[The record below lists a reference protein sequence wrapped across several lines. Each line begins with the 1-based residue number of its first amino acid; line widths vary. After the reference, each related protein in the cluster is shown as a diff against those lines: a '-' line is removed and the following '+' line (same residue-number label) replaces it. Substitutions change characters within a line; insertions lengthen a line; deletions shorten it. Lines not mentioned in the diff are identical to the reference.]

1 MSENADGTISGPS
14 MLIIYS
20 CVKYRLVSYM
30 HKTGSVGSE
39 SVEPHVTKLAE
50 SRAEITCASS
60 FLCVICPLTS
70 TSLSLCDDVDCPNID
85 AMEAAFFGIM
95 EVASCLALSGSS
107 CLIRTV

>member
-1 MSENADGTISGPS
+1 MSENADGTISSPS

-39 SVEPHVTKLAE
+39 V
-50 SRAEITCASS
+50 TCASS
-60 FLCVICPLTS
+60 FLCVIRPLIS
-70 TSLSLCDDVDCPNID
+70 TSLSLGDDIDCPNID
-85 AMEAAFFGIM
+85 AMKAAVFGVM
-95 EVASCLALSGSS
+95 KVASCLALSGSS